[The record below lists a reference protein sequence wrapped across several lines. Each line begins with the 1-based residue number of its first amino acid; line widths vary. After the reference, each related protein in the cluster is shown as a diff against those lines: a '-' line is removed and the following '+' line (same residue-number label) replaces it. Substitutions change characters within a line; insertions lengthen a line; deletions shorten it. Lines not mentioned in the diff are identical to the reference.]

1 MIDKQKKK
9 ILNSKIKIRV
19 FNIIVALIFSFL
31 CLCEALKIFG
41 DKEKLYA
48 QLLYLGPLYL
58 TCIVFIIAL
67 CKIQNS
73 IKAIAIARLHQRLM
87 SIHLFNIIAY
97 TVLGTLSRTVY
108 LIRCQY
114 SGDEQGDQHELL
126 KNLKWGNALAIV
138 SLITNE
144 F

>member
-9 ILNSKIKIRV
+9 ILYTKIRIRV

-31 CLCEALKIFG
+31 CLCEAMKIFG
-41 DKEKLYA
+41 DKEIIEA

-67 CKIQNS
+67 CKIQSS

-87 SIHLFNIIAY
+87 SIHLFNIIAF
-97 TVLGTLSRTVY
+97 TALGTFSRTVY

-114 SGDEQGDQHELL
+114 SPDEKGD
-126 KNLKWGNALAIV
+126 
-138 SLITNE
+138 
-144 F
+144 